1 MRYPHDIRIK
11 YCGFGCQ
18 NSCGYPRIRM
28 RSSDTPLLINIINV
42 FIHNYQL
49 LLMIRLC
56 LFSLTT
62 KATTYRP
69 TSTTTTSATTLRSTS
84 TAATAI
90 LTPSTMQWLI
100 RMKGQC
106 LHLKLKFIS
115 FHLKS
120 VLLIGLYRRTISVN
134 TFITTKTSMQ
144 VNFGCK
150 KKKKN
155 SLVSRIILLFYFDFA
170 TYQLTMKK
178 N

>member
-1 MRYPHDIRIK
+1 MK

-100 RMKGQC
+100 RKKGQC
-106 LHLKLKFIS
+106 LHLKLKIHIVS
-115 FHLKS
+115 FEECS
-120 VLLIGLYRRTISVN
+120 SRRSLPKN
-134 TFITTKTSMQ
+134 
-144 VNFGCK
+144 NF
-150 KKKKN
+150 
-155 SLVSRIILLFYFDFA
+155 SQYFHNDENVYASKFW
-170 TYQLTMKK
+170 L
-178 N
+178 